1 VAARIVLVES
11 GDSRIGD
18 LARQAGLAIASSVS
32 LIELGLADRTG
43 APDLL
48 LLDLRDQ
55 PVLPAALATLRR
67 RNPSMSAIVVAAA
80 MDPAL
85 MLEAM
90 RAGVNEFVA
99 EPLSPMEL
107 RQAVDRVLGQ
117 SSGVSLTGQVFA
129 FVGAK
134 GGVGTTTLA
143 VNVAAALAEPRGAK
157 VLMADLHIA
166 AHGDASLLLGIE
178 PRFSIVDAIE
188 NTHRLDDAF
197 LKSLVARAKSAVDVL
212 ASPERPTMR
221 PPDGDQVRALMGQ
234 LSAHYGTVVLD
245 VPRTDLGVID
255 AIEPLTTFVM
265 VVNQELPTV
274 RRAAQIATILRQ
286 RYGKDRVAAVVSRYD
301 ARADIGQE
309 DIERVVGLPVWAVL
323 PSDYRNVIAAAN
335 LGKPLISE
343 GQSRLAT
350 SVRKLAER
358 LAGPGSASSARVPAQ
373 AGGLRK
379 FF

>member
-1 VAARIVLVES
+1 MSARIVLVES
-11 GDSRIGD
+11 GDSRVGD
-18 LARQAGLAIASSVS
+18 LARQAGLAVAASVS
-32 LIELGLADRTG
+32 LNELGLADRNG

-55 PVLPAALATLRR
+55 PALPSALALLRR
-67 RNPSMSAIVVAAA
+67 RNPSMSAIVIASA
-80 MDPAL
+80 MDPTL

-99 EPLSPMEL
+99 EPLSPTDL

-117 SSGVSLTGQVFA
+117 SSGASVTGQVLA

-143 VNVAAALAEPRGAK
+143 VNVAAALAEPRGSK

-166 AHGDASLLLGIE
+166 AHGDAALLLGVE
-178 PRFSIVDAIE
+178 PRFSVVDAIE

-197 LKSLVARAKSAVDVL
+197 LKSLVARAKSGVDVL

-221 PPDGDQVRALMGQ
+221 PPDGDQVRALLGQ

-255 AIEPLTTFVM
+255 AIEPLTSFVM

-286 RYGKDRVAAVVSRYD
+286 RYGKDKVAAVVSRYD

-335 LGKPLISE
+335 LGKPLITE

-358 LAGPGSASSARVPAQ
+358 MAGPGAASSARVPAK
-373 AGGLRK
+373 AGGLR